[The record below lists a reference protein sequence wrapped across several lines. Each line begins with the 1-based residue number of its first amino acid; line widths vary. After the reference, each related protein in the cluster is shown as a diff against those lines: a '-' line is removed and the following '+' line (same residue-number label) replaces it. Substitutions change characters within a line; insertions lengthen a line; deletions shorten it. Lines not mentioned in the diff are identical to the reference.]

1 MKTVWMDAGRPAVYP
16 WHLKYPGLPVMAALI
31 WASMHFISLWW
42 LFATVPAAYLASSAV
57 SGFWWLENDEDADK
71 GFVFRYIRNNSMNFK
86 RFVIGVA
93 DRGHWV
99 TGSGNDPTIVI
110 RSDIGERGWKW
121 SVIWIGPVPL
131 LPFVS

>member
-1 MKTVWMDAGRPAVYP
+1 
-16 WHLKYPGLPVMAALI
+16 
-31 WASMHFISLWW
+31 MHN
-42 LFATVPAAYLASSAV
+42 PQ
-57 SGFWWLENDEDADK
+57 NDEDADK

-99 TGSGNDPTIVI
+99 TGSGEDPTIVI
-110 RSDIGERGWKW
+110 SSDIGERGWKW

-131 LPFVS
+131 LPFVSYAGDVFEFYLGWQPWGEFAIKITRTDGKGWQFW